1 VICRPSVPELG
12 AFDLPTDEE
21 TVGRELIDWLDV
33 LVLGARLVIALLG
46 LLLGALLVI
55 ALLEML
61 LLGVRLVIAL
71 LEMLLLGARL
81 VMAWL
86 ELLEEVD
93 LGVAIGAGA
102 GLEACRLC

>member
-61 LLGVRLVIAL
+61 LLG
-71 LEMLLLGARL
+71 ARL

>member
-1 VICRPSVPELG
+1 VPELG

-46 LLLGALLVI
+46 LLLGARLVI

-61 LLGVRLVIAL
+61 LLGVRLI
-71 LEMLLLGARL
+71 
-81 VMAWL
+81 MAWL

-93 LGVAIGAGA
+93 LDVAIGAGA